1 METLVELQ
9 AIKALDVKMF
19 YLVIISVSN
28 GILVRL

>member
-28 GILVRL
+28 GISVRL